1 MECTS
6 ENLSAGV
13 QCMRFTQKQE
23 LLGLQFELSDKK
35 GDETK
40 IYEMFVI
47 QHLLYDNSWL
57 DLG

>member
-13 QCMRFTQKQE
+13 QCMGFTQKQE

-40 IYEMFVI
+40 IYETFVK
-47 QHLLYDNSWL
+47 QHFLYDNSWL